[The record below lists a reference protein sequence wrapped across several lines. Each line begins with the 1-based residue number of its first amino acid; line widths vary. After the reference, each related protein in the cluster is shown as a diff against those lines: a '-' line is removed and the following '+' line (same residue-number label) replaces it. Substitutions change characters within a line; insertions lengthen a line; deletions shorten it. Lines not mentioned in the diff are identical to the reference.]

1 MGSIIA
7 VVVVLVT
14 LLTKPVMLVDFVPG
28 LQAVVSG
35 AAVGFM
41 LWVAFSGV
49 RRRPLPVIFPVALG
63 ITIAGGVSIFY
74 AIDPILGVRQL
85 VSTFPLRPL
94 FFLSMLLWVD
104 SLTRTRLVMRTIVFC
119 GAAFAAHG
127 LLQAASASF
136 GFLSGAGDFGI
147 LGRVTANST
156 GIMSLVDPDAEGLGF
171 VFPRVQSF
179 FSEPAFYMG
188 FLNVCLFLG
197 LSLGLIA
204 TRRIDSILC
213 FGGAALIVSV
223 APLTMS
229 TAGVFSMVVGL
240 VLFGALAYRVTAL
253 RTGLRWTVVVGL
265 IALGLGGAVAARTT
279 LGRMVFRF
287 TVIERFSGTSGSVS
301 DRARGF
307 GIADDIIFENPLGG
321 VGFGN
326 EQEAAVPYL
335 GYPSSQYSSHL
346 ISFIQ
351 MGLPGFL
358 LHLGMTLA
366 VAIAFA
372 SAFRHVR
379 RLREEKELLYLMLIG
394 PFVAFVTLTGH
405 GVLIPNA
412 WWYIQWYVYIL
423 AYALSWHIY
432 VRFRNQ
438 HVGAGG
444 IRPFG
449 LNSLDDVSSHGSIQ
463 APFRQRM
470 KT

>member
-171 VFPRVQSF
+171 VFPESSRSF
-179 FSEPAFYMG
+179 
-188 FLNVCLFLG
+188 
-197 LSLGLIA
+197 
-204 TRRIDSILC
+204 R
-213 FGGAALIVSV
+213 
-223 APLTMS
+223 
-229 TAGVFSMVVGL
+229 AGVLYGVPERLSVPRPQPGSDRD
-240 VLFGALAYRVTAL
+240 ATHRQYS
-253 RTGLRWTVVVGL
+253 
-265 IALGLGGAVAARTT
+265 
-279 LGRMVFRF
+279 VFRWRGAHR
-287 TVIERFSGTSGSVS
+287 VSRSPDHVHGWSVQH
-301 DRARGF
+301 G
-307 GIADDIIFENPLGG
+307 GG
-321 VGFGN
+321 VGSLRR
-326 EQEAAVPYL
+326 A
-335 GYPSSQYSSHL
+335 
-346 ISFIQ
+346 
-351 MGLPGFL
+351 GL
-358 LHLGMTLA
+358 
-366 VAIAFA
+366 
-372 SAFRHVR
+372 
-379 RLREEKELLYLMLIG
+379 
-394 PFVAFVTLTGH
+394 
-405 GVLIPNA
+405 
-412 WWYIQWYVYIL
+412 
-423 AYALSWHIY
+423 
-432 VRFRNQ
+432 
-438 HVGAGG
+438 
-444 IRPFG
+444 
-449 LNSLDDVSSHGSIQ
+449 
-463 APFRQRM
+463 
-470 KT
+470 